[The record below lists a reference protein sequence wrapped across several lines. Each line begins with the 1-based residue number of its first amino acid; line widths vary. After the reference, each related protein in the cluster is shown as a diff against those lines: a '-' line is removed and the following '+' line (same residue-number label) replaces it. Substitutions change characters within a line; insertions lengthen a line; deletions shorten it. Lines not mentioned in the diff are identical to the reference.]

1 MALNILLAIA
11 YDKLIAIAIN
21 FVNSK
26 ACLTKN
32 SLRYKFW
39 YMKPNTLAYRLNMAM
54 SMMGI
59 TQGALA
65 KASGVSQ
72 PTIWRLTKG
81 EAEGSRKLVDIARAL
96 DVNVQWLANGEGEMR
111 GASAISAIDKVKS
124 GTTISV
130 WGTDG
135 KTGEVVSAPNGAKA
149 KKSWRAYI
157 LDRNSGCSEATA
169 GSIVIVDTE
178 VPAESG
184 DLVIAKVNSRLSV
197 YRYLEGPSNGF
208 LTVDDPRLPAVE
220 LSDESELTG
229 VAIFLIRD
237 LRR

>member
-1 MALNILLAIA
+1 
-11 YDKLIAIAIN
+11 
-21 FVNSK
+21 
-26 ACLTKN
+26 
-32 SLRYKFW
+32 
-39 YMKPNTLAYRLNMAM
+39 MKPNTLAYRLNMAM

-96 DVNVQWLANGEGEMR
+96 DVNVQWLASGEGEMR
-111 GASAISAIDKVKS
+111 GASSLSAAEKVKS
-124 GTTISV
+124 GTTIPV
-130 WGTDG
+130 WGPEG
-135 KTGEVVSAPNGAKA
+135 KTGEIVSAPNGARA
-149 KKSWRAYI
+149 KKTWRAYI

-169 GSIVIVDTE
+169 GSIVIIDTD
-178 VPAESG
+178 VPPESG
-184 DLVIAKVNSRLSV
+184 DLVIARVNSRSSV

-220 LSDESELTG
+220 LSEESELIG

>member
-1 MALNILLAIA
+1 
-11 YDKLIAIAIN
+11 
-21 FVNSK
+21 
-26 ACLTKN
+26 
-32 SLRYKFW
+32 
-39 YMKPNTLAYRLNMAM
+39 MKPNTLAYRLNMAM
-54 SMMGI
+54 TMMGI

-96 DVNVQWLANGEGEMR
+96 DVNVQWLASGEGEMR
-111 GASAISAIDKVKS
+111 GNAGLSAIDKVKS
-124 GTTISV
+124 GSTIPV
-130 WGTDG
+130 WGPEG
-135 KTGEVVSAPNGAKA
+135 KTGEIVSSPNGVKA
-149 KKSWRAYI
+149 KKTWRAYI
-157 LDRNSGCSEATA
+157 LDRNSGCAEATT
-169 GSIVIVDTE
+169 GSIVIVDTD
-178 VPAESG
+178 VPPESG
-184 DLVIAKVNSRLSV
+184 DLVMARVSSRISV

-220 LSDESELTG
+220 LSDESELIG

>member
-1 MALNILLAIA
+1 
-11 YDKLIAIAIN
+11 
-21 FVNSK
+21 
-26 ACLTKN
+26 
-32 SLRYKFW
+32 
-39 YMKPNTLAYRLNMAM
+39 MAM
-54 SMMGI
+54 TMMGM

-81 EAEGSRKLVDIARAL
+81 EAEGSRKLVEIARAL
-96 DVNVQWLANGEGEMR
+96 DINVEWLANGVGEMR
-111 GASAISAIDKVKS
+111 GAALSGSADKVKH
-124 GTTISV
+124 GTTV
-130 WGTDG
+130 PLWDATG
-135 KTGEVVSAPNGAKA
+135 KTSEQINVPTGVKA

-157 LDRNSGCSEATA
+157 LDRNSGCVEATA
-169 GSIVIVDTE
+169 GSIVIIDVD
-178 VPAESG
+178 VPVESG
-184 DLVIAKVNSRLSV
+184 DLVVAEMNSRISV

-220 LSDESELTG
+220 LSDGVRLIG

>member
-1 MALNILLAIA
+1 
-11 YDKLIAIAIN
+11 
-21 FVNSK
+21 
-26 ACLTKN
+26 
-32 SLRYKFW
+32 
-39 YMKPNTLAYRLNMAM
+39 MKPNTLAYRLNMAM
-54 SMMGI
+54 TMMGI

-96 DVNVQWLANGEGEMR
+96 DVNVQWLASGEGEMR
-111 GASAISAIDKVKS
+111 GNAGLSAIDKVKS
-124 GTTISV
+124 GSTIPV
-130 WGTDG
+130 WGPEG
-135 KTGEVVSAPNGAKA
+135 KTGEIVSSPNGVKA
-149 KKSWRAYI
+149 KRTWRAYI
-157 LDRNSGCSEATA
+157 LDRNSGCAEATT
-169 GSIVIVDTE
+169 GSIVIVDTD
-178 VPAESG
+178 VPPESG
-184 DLVIAKVNSRLSV
+184 DLVMARVSSRISV

-220 LSDESELTG
+220 LSDESELIG

>member
-1 MALNILLAIA
+1 
-11 YDKLIAIAIN
+11 
-21 FVNSK
+21 
-26 ACLTKN
+26 
-32 SLRYKFW
+32 
-39 YMKPNTLAYRLNMAM
+39 MAM
-54 SMMGI
+54 TMMGM

-96 DVNVQWLANGEGEMR
+96 DINVEWLANGAGEMR
-111 GASAISAIDKVKS
+111 GAATMSPTDKVKS
-124 GTTISV
+124 GTTVPLWDAS
-130 WGTDG
+130 G
-135 KTGEVVSAPNGAKA
+135 KTTELVAVPTGVKA

-157 LDRNSGCSEATA
+157 LDRNSGCVEATA
-169 GSIVIVDTE
+169 GSVVIIDVD
-178 VPAESG
+178 VPVESG
-184 DLVIAKVNSRLSV
+184 DLVMAEMNSRVSV

-220 LSDESELTG
+220 LAGEVRLIG

>member
-1 MALNILLAIA
+1 
-11 YDKLIAIAIN
+11 
-21 FVNSK
+21 
-26 ACLTKN
+26 
-32 SLRYKFW
+32 
-39 YMKPNTLAYRLNMAM
+39 MKPNTLAWRLNMAM
-54 SMMGI
+54 TMMGM

-96 DVNVQWLANGEGEMR
+96 DINVEWLANGAGEMR
-111 GASAISAIDKVKS
+111 GAAAMSPTEKVKS
-124 GTTISV
+124 GTTVPLWDAS
-130 WGTDG
+130 G
-135 KTGEVVSAPNGAKA
+135 KTTELVAVPTGVKA

-157 LDRNSGCSEATA
+157 LDRNSGCVEATA
-169 GSIVIVDTE
+169 GSVVIIDVD
-178 VPAESG
+178 VPVESG
-184 DLVIAKVNSRLSV
+184 DLVMAEMNSRVSV

-220 LSDESELTG
+220 LAGEVRLIG

>member
-1 MALNILLAIA
+1 
-11 YDKLIAIAIN
+11 
-21 FVNSK
+21 
-26 ACLTKN
+26 
-32 SLRYKFW
+32 
-39 YMKPNTLAYRLNMAM
+39 MKPNTLAYRLNMVM

-96 DVNVQWLANGEGEMR
+96 DVNVQWLASGEGEMR
-111 GASAISAIDKVKS
+111 GTHALSAADKVKS
-124 GTTISV
+124 GTTVAV
-130 WGTDG
+130 WGPEG
-135 KTGEVVSAPNGAKA
+135 KTGDLVSAPNGVKA
-149 KKSWRAYI
+149 KKTWRAYI
-157 LDRNSGCSEATA
+157 LDRNSGCAEATA

-178 VPAESG
+178 VPPESG
-184 DLVIAKVNSRLSV
+184 DLVIAQVNSRVSV
-197 YRYLEGPSNGF
+197 YRYLEGPSSGF

-220 LSDESELTG
+220 LSDDSALIG

>member
-1 MALNILLAIA
+1 M
-11 YDKLIAIAIN
+11 
-21 FVNSK
+21 
-26 ACLTKN
+26 TKN
-32 SLRYKFW
+32 TRRYKFW

-54 SMMGI
+54 TMMGI

-96 DVNVQWLANGEGEMR
+96 DVNVQWLASGEGEMR
-111 GASAISAIDKVKS
+111 GNAGLSAIDKVKTGS
-124 GTTISV
+124 TIPV
-130 WGTDG
+130 WGPEG
-135 KTGEVVSAPNGAKA
+135 KTGEIVSSPNGVKA
-149 KKSWRAYI
+149 KRTWRAYI
-157 LDRNSGCSEATA
+157 LDRNSGCAEGTA
-169 GSIVIVDTE
+169 GSIVIIDTD
-178 VPAESG
+178 VPPESG
-184 DLVIAKVNSRLSV
+184 DLVMARVSSRISV

-208 LTVDDPRLPAVE
+208 LTVDDTRLPAVE
-220 LSDESELTG
+220 LSDESELIG

>member
-1 MALNILLAIA
+1 
-11 YDKLIAIAIN
+11 
-21 FVNSK
+21 
-26 ACLTKN
+26 
-32 SLRYKFW
+32 
-39 YMKPNTLAYRLNMAM
+39 MKPNTLAYRLNMAM
-54 SMMGI
+54 SMMEI

-96 DVNVQWLANGEGEMR
+96 DVNVQWLASGEGEMR
-111 GASAISAIDKVKS
+111 GNVGLSAADKVKS
-124 GTTISV
+124 GTTIAV
-130 WGTDG
+130 WGSKG
-135 KTGEVVSAPNGAKA
+135 KTAERVSAPNGVKA

-157 LDRNSGCSEATA
+157 LERNSGCSEATA
-169 GSIVIVDTE
+169 GSIVIIDTD
-178 VPAESG
+178 VPPESG
-184 DLVIAKVNSRLSV
+184 DLVMARVAARISV
-197 YRYLEGPSNGF
+197 YRYLEGPSSGF

-220 LSDESELTG
+220 LSEEAELIG

>member
-1 MALNILLAIA
+1 
-11 YDKLIAIAIN
+11 
-21 FVNSK
+21 
-26 ACLTKN
+26 
-32 SLRYKFW
+32 
-39 YMKPNTLAYRLNMAM
+39 MKPNTLAYRLNMAM

-96 DVNVQWLANGEGEMR
+96 DINVAWLANGEGEMR
-111 GASAISAIDKVKS
+111 GTPELSALDKVKS
-124 GTTISV
+124 GTTIPV
-130 WGTDG
+130 WSLEG
-135 KTGEVVSAPNGAKA
+135 KTGEVVSTPNGVKA

-169 GSIVIVDTE
+169 GSIVIIDTD
-178 VPAESG
+178 VPPESG
-184 DLVIAKVNSRLSV
+184 DLVIAQVSARLSV
-197 YRYLEGPSNGF
+197 YRYLEGPSSGF
-208 LTVDDPRLPAVE
+208 LTVDDPRIPAVE
-220 LSDESELTG
+220 LTADSELIG

>member
-1 MALNILLAIA
+1 MVILIGIELSTKIA
-11 YDKLIAIAIN
+11 NGIN
-21 FVNSK
+21 QNNSK

-32 SLRYKFW
+32 TRRYKFW
-39 YMKPNTLAYRLNMAM
+39 YMKPNTLAWRLNMAM
-54 SMMGI
+54 TMMGM

-96 DVNVQWLANGEGEMR
+96 DINVEWLANGSGEMR
-111 GASAISAIDKVKS
+111 GSVPAGAAEKVKS
-124 GTTISV
+124 GTTVSL
-130 WGTDG
+130 WDASG
-135 KTGEVVSAPNGAKA
+135 KTSEQVTVPTGVKA

-157 LDRNSGCSEATA
+157 LDRNSGCAEATA
-169 GSIVIVDTE
+169 GTIVIIDSE
-178 VPAESG
+178 VPVESG
-184 DLVIAKVNSRLSV
+184 DLVIALMNARLSV

-220 LSDESELTG
+220 LSDEVRLIG

>member
-1 MALNILLAIA
+1 MR
-11 YDKLIAIAIN
+11 
-21 FVNSK
+21 NSK

-32 SLRYKFW
+32 TRRYKFCH
-39 YMKPNTLAYRLNMAM
+39 MKPNTLASRLNIAM
-54 SMMGI
+54 STMGF

-96 DVNVQWLANGEGEMR
+96 DVNVEWLANGEGEMR
-111 GASAISAIDKVKS
+111 GPAGLNSVDKVKN
-124 GTTISV
+124 GTTVAV
-130 WGTDG
+130 WGPEG
-135 KTGEVVSAPNGAKA
+135 KTNEMVSTPNGVKA
-149 KKSWRAYI
+149 RKTWRAYI
-157 LDRNSGCSEATA
+157 LERNSGCNEATA
-169 GSIVIVDTE
+169 GTIIIVDTD

-184 DLVIAKVNSRLSV
+184 DLVIAQVHSRVSV
-197 YRYLEGPSNGF
+197 YRYLEGPTNGF

-220 LSDESELTG
+220 LSDDSALIG

>member
-1 MALNILLAIA
+1 
-11 YDKLIAIAIN
+11 
-21 FVNSK
+21 
-26 ACLTKN
+26 
-32 SLRYKFW
+32 
-39 YMKPNTLAYRLNMAM
+39 MAM
-54 SMMGI
+54 TMMGI

-96 DVNVQWLANGEGEMR
+96 DINVEWLANGVGEMR
-111 GASAISAIDKVKS
+111 GAAAAGQTDKVKS
-124 GTTISV
+124 GTTVPLWDAS
-130 WGTDG
+130 G
-135 KTGEVVSAPNGAKA
+135 KTSELVSVPTGVKA

-157 LDRNSGCSEATA
+157 LDRNSGCAEATA
-169 GSIVIVDTE
+169 GTIVIIDSD
-178 VPAESG
+178 VPVESG
-184 DLVIAKVNSRLSV
+184 DLVIALMNGRLSV

-208 LTVDDPRLPAVE
+208 LTVDDPRLPVVE
-220 LSDESELTG
+220 LLDDVRLIG

>member
-1 MALNILLAIA
+1 
-11 YDKLIAIAIN
+11 
-21 FVNSK
+21 
-26 ACLTKN
+26 
-32 SLRYKFW
+32 
-39 YMKPNTLAYRLNMAM
+39 MAM
-54 SMMGI
+54 TMMGI

-96 DVNVQWLANGEGEMR
+96 DVNVQWLASGEGEMR
-111 GASAISAIDKVKS
+111 GTTAISAIDKVKS

-130 WGTDG
+130 WGAEG
-135 KTGEVVSAPNGAKA
+135 KTGEIVSAPNGVKA

-169 GSIVIVDTE
+169 GSIIIIDTD
-178 VPAESG
+178 VPPESG
-184 DLVIAKVNSRLSV
+184 DLVIAKVNSRFSV

-220 LSDESELTG
+220 LSDESELIG

>member
-1 MALNILLAIA
+1 
-11 YDKLIAIAIN
+11 
-21 FVNSK
+21 
-26 ACLTKN
+26 
-32 SLRYKFW
+32 
-39 YMKPNTLAYRLNMAM
+39 MKPNTLAYRLNMAM
-54 SMMGI
+54 TMMGI

-96 DVNVQWLANGEGEMR
+96 DVNVQWLASGEGEMR

-124 GTTISV
+124 GTTIPV
-130 WGTDG
+130 WGAEG
-135 KTGEVVSAPNGAKA
+135 KTGEIVSAPNGVKA

-169 GSIVIVDTE
+169 GSIVIIDTD
-178 VPAESG
+178 VPPESG
-184 DLVIAKVNSRLSV
+184 DLVIAKVNSRFSV

-220 LSDESELTG
+220 LSEESKLIG

>member
-1 MALNILLAIA
+1 
-11 YDKLIAIAIN
+11 
-21 FVNSK
+21 
-26 ACLTKN
+26 
-32 SLRYKFW
+32 
-39 YMKPNTLAYRLNMAM
+39 
-54 SMMGI
+54 MMGI

-96 DVNVQWLANGEGEMR
+96 DINVEWLASGEGEMR
-111 GASAISAIDKVKS
+111 GANGLTAIDKVKS
-124 GTTISV
+124 GTTVAV
-130 WGTDG
+130 WGPEG
-135 KTGEVVSAPNGAKA
+135 KTSEAVSTPNGAKA
-149 KKSWRAYI
+149 KKTWRAYI
-157 LDRNSGCSEATA
+157 LDRNSGCAEATA
-169 GSIVIVDTE
+169 GSIVIVDTD
-178 VPAESG
+178 VPPESG
-184 DLVIAKVNSRLSV
+184 DLVMAQVNSRVSV

-220 LSDESELTG
+220 LSEGSALIG

>member
-1 MALNILLAIA
+1 
-11 YDKLIAIAIN
+11 
-21 FVNSK
+21 
-26 ACLTKN
+26 
-32 SLRYKFW
+32 
-39 YMKPNTLAYRLNMAM
+39 MKPNTLAWRLNMAM
-54 SMMGI
+54 TMMGI

-96 DVNVQWLANGEGEMR
+96 DINVEWLANGDGEMR
-111 GASAISAIDKVKS
+111 GTSATGSYDKVKN
-124 GTTISV
+124 GTTVSL
-130 WGTDG
+130 WDATG
-135 KTGEVVSAPNGAKA
+135 KTSEQVSVPTGVKA
-149 KKSWRAYI
+149 KKSWRAYV
-157 LDRNSGCSEATA
+157 LDRNSGCAEATA
-169 GSIVIVDTE
+169 GTIVIIDSD
-178 VPAESG
+178 VPVESG
-184 DLVIAKVNSRLSV
+184 DLVIAEMNTRLSV

-220 LSDESELTG
+220 LSDDVRLIG

>member
-1 MALNILLAIA
+1 
-11 YDKLIAIAIN
+11 
-21 FVNSK
+21 
-26 ACLTKN
+26 
-32 SLRYKFW
+32 
-39 YMKPNTLAYRLNMAM
+39 MKPNTLAYRLNMAM
-54 SMMGI
+54 TMMGI

-96 DVNVQWLANGEGEMR
+96 DVNVQWLASGEGEMR

-124 GTTISV
+124 GTTIPV
-130 WGTDG
+130 WGAEG
-135 KTGEVVSAPNGAKA
+135 KTGEIVSAPNGVKA
-149 KKSWRAYI
+149 KKGWRAYI

-169 GSIVIVDTE
+169 GSIVIIDTD
-178 VPAESG
+178 VPPESG
-184 DLVIAKVNSRLSV
+184 DLVIAKVNSRFSV

-208 LTVDDPRLPAVE
+208 LTVDDPRIPAVE
-220 LSDESELTG
+220 LSEESELIG

>member
-1 MALNILLAIA
+1 
-11 YDKLIAIAIN
+11 
-21 FVNSK
+21 
-26 ACLTKN
+26 
-32 SLRYKFW
+32 
-39 YMKPNTLAYRLNMAM
+39 MAM
-54 SMMGI
+54 TMMGI

-96 DVNVQWLANGEGEMR
+96 DVNVQWLASGEGEMR
-111 GASAISAIDKVKS
+111 GASSLNAVEKVKS
-124 GTTISV
+124 GTTIPV
-130 WGTDG
+130 WAPEG
-135 KTGEVVSAPNGAKA
+135 KTGEIVSAPNGVKA
-149 KKSWRAYI
+149 KKTWRAYI
-157 LDRNSGCSEATA
+157 LDRNSGCSEATT
-169 GSIVIVDTE
+169 GSIVIVDTD
-178 VPAESG
+178 VPPESG
-184 DLVIAKVNSRLSV
+184 DLVIARVNLRISV

-220 LSDESELTG
+220 LSEESELIG

>member
-1 MALNILLAIA
+1 
-11 YDKLIAIAIN
+11 
-21 FVNSK
+21 
-26 ACLTKN
+26 
-32 SLRYKFW
+32 
-39 YMKPNTLAYRLNMAM
+39 MKPNTLAYRLNMAM

-96 DVNVQWLANGEGEMR
+96 DVNVQWLASGEGEMR
-111 GASAISAIDKVKS
+111 GASSLSAAEKVKS
-124 GTTISV
+124 GTTIPV
-130 WGTDG
+130 WGPEG
-135 KTGEVVSAPNGAKA
+135 KTGEIVSAPNGVRAKRT
-149 KKSWRAYI
+149 WRAYI

-169 GSIVIVDTE
+169 GSIVIIDTD
-178 VPAESG
+178 VPPESG
-184 DLVIAKVNSRLSV
+184 DLVMARVSSRISV

-220 LSDESELTG
+220 LSEESELIG

>member
-1 MALNILLAIA
+1 M
-11 YDKLIAIAIN
+11 
-21 FVNSK
+21 
-26 ACLTKN
+26 TKN
-32 SLRYKFW
+32 TRRYKFW

-54 SMMGI
+54 TMMGI

-96 DVNVQWLANGEGEMR
+96 DVNVQWLASGEGEMR
-111 GASAISAIDKVKS
+111 GNAGLSAIDKVKS
-124 GTTISV
+124 GSTIPV
-130 WGTDG
+130 WGPEG
-135 KTGEVVSAPNGAKA
+135 KTGEIVSSPNGVKA
-149 KKSWRAYI
+149 KRTWRAYI
-157 LDRNSGCSEATA
+157 LDRNSGCAEATT
-169 GSIVIVDTE
+169 GSIVIVDTD
-178 VPAESG
+178 VPPESG
-184 DLVIAKVNSRLSV
+184 DLVMARVSSRISV

-220 LSDESELTG
+220 LSDESELIG

>member
-1 MALNILLAIA
+1 MVIA
-11 YDKLIAIAIN
+11 KAELIANSITVI
-21 FVNSK
+21 NSK

-32 SLRYKFW
+32 THRYKFW
-39 YMKPNTLAYRLNMAM
+39 YMKPNTLAWRLNMAM
-54 SMMGI
+54 TMMGI

-96 DVNVQWLANGEGEMR
+96 DISVEWLASGAGEMR
-111 GASAISAIDKVKS
+111 GGHTGSPIDKVKA
-124 GTTISV
+124 GTTVALWDSN
-130 WGTDG
+130 G
-135 KTGEVVSAPNGAKA
+135 KTSEQVSTPGGARA
-149 KKSWRAYI
+149 RKSWRAYI
-157 LDRNSGCSEATA
+157 LDRNSGCAEASA
-169 GSIVIVDTE
+169 GSIVIIDTE

-184 DLVIAKVNSRLSV
+184 DLVMARMNSRISV
-197 YRYLEGPSNGF
+197 YRFLEGPSNGF

-220 LSDESELTG
+220 LSDDVQLIG

>member
-1 MALNILLAIA
+1 
-11 YDKLIAIAIN
+11 
-21 FVNSK
+21 
-26 ACLTKN
+26 
-32 SLRYKFW
+32 
-39 YMKPNTLAYRLNMAM
+39 MKPNTLASRLNIAM
-54 SMMGI
+54 STMGF

-96 DVNVQWLANGEGEMR
+96 EVNVEWLANGEGEMR
-111 GASAISAIDKVKS
+111 GPAGLNNVDKVKN
-124 GTTISV
+124 GTTVAV
-130 WGTDG
+130 WGPEG
-135 KTGEVVSAPNGAKA
+135 KTSEMVSTPNGVKS
-149 KKSWRAYI
+149 KKTWRAYI
-157 LDRNSGCSEATA
+157 LERNSGCNEATA
-169 GSIVIVDTE
+169 GTIVIVDTD

-184 DLVIAKVNSRLSV
+184 DLVIAQVHSRISV
-197 YRYLEGPSNGF
+197 YRYLEGPTNGF

-220 LSDESELTG
+220 LSNDSALIG

>member
-1 MALNILLAIA
+1 MIA
-11 YDKLIAIAIN
+11 RRIN
-21 FVNSK
+21 KNNSK

-32 SLRYKFW
+32 TRRYKFW

-96 DVNVQWLANGEGEMR
+96 DINVAWLANGEGEMR
-111 GASAISAIDKVKS
+111 GAPELSAADKVKS
-124 GTTISV
+124 GTTIPV
-130 WGTDG
+130 WSLEG
-135 KTGEVVSAPNGAKA
+135 KTGEVVSTPNGVKA
-149 KKSWRAYI
+149 KKTWRAYI

-169 GSIVIVDTE
+169 GSIVIIDTD
-178 VPAESG
+178 VPPESG
-184 DLVIAKVNSRLSV
+184 DLVIAQVNARLSV
-197 YRYLEGPSNGF
+197 YRFLEGPSSGF
-208 LTVDDPRLPAVE
+208 LTVDDPRIPAVE
-220 LSDESELTG
+220 LTAESALIG

>member
-1 MALNILLAIA
+1 M
-11 YDKLIAIAIN
+11 
-21 FVNSK
+21 
-26 ACLTKN
+26 TKN
-32 SLRYKFW
+32 TRRYKFW

-54 SMMGI
+54 TMMGI

-96 DVNVQWLANGEGEMR
+96 DVNVQWLASGEGEMR
-111 GASAISAIDKVKS
+111 GNAGLSAIDKVKS
-124 GTTISV
+124 GSTIPV
-130 WGTDG
+130 WGPEG
-135 KTGEVVSAPNGAKA
+135 KTGEIVSSPNGVKA
-149 KKSWRAYI
+149 KKTWRAYI
-157 LDRNSGCSEATA
+157 LDRNSGCAEATT
-169 GSIVIVDTE
+169 GSIVIVDTD
-178 VPAESG
+178 VPPESG
-184 DLVIAKVNSRLSV
+184 DLVMARVSSRISV

-220 LSDESELTG
+220 LSDESELIG

>member
-1 MALNILLAIA
+1 
-11 YDKLIAIAIN
+11 
-21 FVNSK
+21 
-26 ACLTKN
+26 
-32 SLRYKFW
+32 
-39 YMKPNTLAYRLNMAM
+39 MKPNTLAYRLNMAM

-96 DVNVQWLANGEGEMR
+96 DVNVQWLASGEGEMR
-111 GASAISAIDKVKS
+111 GASSLSAVEKVKS
-124 GTTISV
+124 GTTIPV
-130 WGTDG
+130 WGPEG
-135 KTGEVVSAPNGAKA
+135 KTGEIVSAPNGVKA
-149 KKSWRAYI
+149 KRTWRAYI

-169 GSIVIVDTE
+169 GSIIIIDTD
-178 VPAESG
+178 VPPESG
-184 DLVIAKVNSRLSV
+184 DLVMARVNSRISV

-220 LSDESELTG
+220 LSEESELIG

>member
-1 MALNILLAIA
+1 
-11 YDKLIAIAIN
+11 
-21 FVNSK
+21 
-26 ACLTKN
+26 
-32 SLRYKFW
+32 
-39 YMKPNTLAYRLNMAM
+39 MKPNTLAYRLNMAM

-96 DVNVQWLANGEGEMR
+96 DVNVQWLASGEGEMR
-111 GASAISAIDKVKS
+111 GHAGLSAADKVKS
-124 GTTISV
+124 GTTIAV
-130 WGTDG
+130 WGSDG
-135 KTGEVVSAPNGAKA
+135 KTTEIVSAPNGVKA

-157 LDRNSGCSEATA
+157 LDRNSGCSEATT
-169 GSIVIVDTE
+169 GSIVIIDTD
-178 VPAESG
+178 VPPESG
-184 DLVIAKVNSRLSV
+184 DLVMARVATRISV

-208 LTVDDPRLPAVE
+208 LTVDDPRLPAVALSEEAE
-220 LSDESELTG
+220 LIG